1 MFTDNYKTIK
11 VIDLG
16 ISKGLYDETRNT
28 KQGGTLRYMAPE
40 QHDIKLTFKID
51 IW

>member
-1 MFTDNYKTIK
+1 MHDKKIVHTDLKPDNIMFTKDYKTIK

-28 KQGGTLRYMAPE
+28 R
-40 QHDIKLTFKID
+40 
-51 IW
+51 